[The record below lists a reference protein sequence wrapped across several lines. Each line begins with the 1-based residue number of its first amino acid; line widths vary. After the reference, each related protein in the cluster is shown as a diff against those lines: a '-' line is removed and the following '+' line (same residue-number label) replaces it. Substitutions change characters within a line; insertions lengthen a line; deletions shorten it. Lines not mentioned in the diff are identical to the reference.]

1 MSNLETTR
9 VRGPARRGGRGAA
22 PDPGPADEPGGR
34 SVPVVSVAI
43 ANFNGG
49 AYLADAVRSA
59 LGQSLA
65 NLEVIIVD
73 DCSTDDSLESARRMA
88 AQDPR
93 IVVDA
98 LPVNGGPSAARNRA
112 LDLARGR
119 WLAVL
124 DSDDLMHPE
133 RLERLIARAELQ
145 GADIIAD
152 DLLVFEEGRPER
164 TGRMLAGSRALG
176 PGWVSLADYIREASI
191 VQRRGNLGYLKP
203 VFRLDRWR
211 ASGLRYDPTMRIA
224 EDSDLI
230 MRLIRAGL
238 SFMIDPELGYF
249 YRRHPQSISHRVG
262 AQTLSA
268 MIQAEARFRAGLV
281 DPSAEV
287 LRSLGA
293 SRDGLAEAQAFN
305 DLVLALKARRP
316 DRALSIALKHPS
328 AACGLADPLLARVG
342 RIAAAVKP
350 AGARASTSDKLKV
363 CFVSRQRLIGS
374 TNGSSAYLLA
384 LAESLR
390 DAGMEPHLI
399 QPSPSVLGRWPF
411 LRHKPE
417 MEVFASIQFRGV
429 FRLGRWVISRD
440 PRTYLGAAKAGLASV
455 LGKLRLPA
463 GWVGAAP
470 APYAVAEPWSA
481 EDQIFVARHAP
492 GVSDRVV
499 ADYMFQTDAF
509 PYVLNPAAPTAV
521 VMHDLFHRR
530 ASAFTSQGLSDPVIM
545 VGEAEELKRLR
556 RADAVIAIQ
565 QEEADYVRG
574 GLPDRRVILAPM
586 AANPLDHAQLGD
598 SDTILFV
605 GSNTAANVMGMD
617 WFYRDIWPLVRRSA
631 PSARLLV
638 CGNVARALPA
648 PPEGVRHLGV
658 VPDLAPLYRTAGV
671 VISPLPIG
679 SGLKIK
685 LIEALA
691 QGKAMVVTPVT
702 LQGVETDVSPAVRVC
717 EDPAAFAEA
726 VVAFLADPRSRES
739 AGEAAL
745 RVVRE
750 RFSRE
755 ACFAELIDW
764 IGPRRREPPREP
776 RPAG

>member
-1 MSNLETTR
+1 MTSTESAR
-9 VRGPARRGGRGAA
+9 VRARRPAA
-22 PDPGPADEPGGR
+22 DAGSRTAQAVARPD
-34 SVPVVSVAI
+34 PVVSVAI

-59 LGQSLA
+59 LGQSLTD
-65 NLEVIIVD
+65 LEVIIVD
-73 DCSTDDSLESARRMA
+73 DASTDDSLQRARQLA
-88 AQDPR
+88 AEDPR

-133 RLERLIARAELQ
+133 RLERLIARAERE

-164 TGRMLAGSRALG
+164 TGRMLAGSRTHG
-176 PGWVSLADYIREASI
+176 PGRVSLADYIREASI
-191 VQRRGNLGYLKP
+191 VQRKGNLGYLKP

-211 ASGLRYDPTMRIA
+211 ACGLRYDPTMRIA

-230 MRLIRAGL
+230 MRLIRAGM

-262 AQTLSA
+262 SQTLSA

-281 DPSAEV
+281 DPSPAV

-305 DLVLALKARRP
+305 NLVLALKARRP
-316 DRALSIALKHPS
+316 DRALAIAMKHPL
-328 AACGLADPLLARVG
+328 AAWGLTDPLFARLG
-342 RIAAAVKP
+342 RVTELFRPTTPRAAA
-350 AGARASTSDKLKV
+350 SDRLKV
-363 CFVSRQRLIGS
+363 CFISRQRLIGS

-417 MEVFASIQFRGV
+417 MAVFASIQFRGV
-429 FRLGRWVISRD
+429 VRLGRWVISRD
-440 PRTYLGAAKAGLASV
+440 PNTWLGAAKAGLASA
-455 LGKLRLPA
+455 LGKLRLPTR
-463 GWVGAAP
+463 WVGAAP
-470 APYAVAEPWSA
+470 APYAVAEPWTT
-481 EDQIFVARHAP
+481 EDQIFVARHAA

-565 QEEADYVRG
+565 QEEADYVRTA
-574 GLPDRRVILAPM
+574 LPDHRVILAPM
-586 AANPLDHAQLGD
+586 AANPLDHAQPGD
-598 SDTILFV
+598 SDKILFV

-617 WFYRDIWPLVRRSA
+617 WFYRDIWPLVRRSV
-631 PSARLLV
+631 PSARLMV
-638 CGNVARALPA
+638 CGNVARSLPP

-658 VPDLAPLYRTAGV
+658 VPDLAPLYRDAAV

-702 LQGVETDVSPAVRVC
+702 LQGVETDVAPAVQVH
-717 EDPAAFAEA
+717 EDPAAFADA
-726 VVAFLADPRSRES
+726 VVAFLGDPRSRES

-750 RFSRE
+750 RFSKE
-755 ACFAELIDW
+755 ACFAELIGW
-764 IGPRRREPPREP
+764 IGPRHRERPPG
-776 RPAG
+776 PAE